1 MLPCCCHAVP
11 MLVPCCCH
19 AVAMQLPCRCHAV
32 AMLLTGRCRAVA
44 CCHAVPC
51 RCLCMFD
58 VLFTRWASRHQH
70 DGHGGGVRV
79 MVVDVFVCLRSF
91 LMYEALPTPP
101 TLLGLTSSSGSAGR
115 RGTCVPCGALTPP
128 LRTREPGCHG
138 RRRPLRVPQA
148 SCWVLPTGCHC
159 PASPVV
165 PWVGPWIW
173 PPRRRRWCWEYWAI
187 PVREDNAPPAPVSVD
202 GEPHTSRMTERVHSN
217 LARGRS
223 NLARGRS
230 NLARRAGRSPWPS

>member
-1 MLPCCCHAVP
+1 MC
-11 MLVPCCCH
+11 
-19 AVAMQLPCRCHAV
+19 
-32 AMLLTGRCRAVA
+32 
-44 CCHAVPC
+44 
-51 RCLCMFD
+51 
-58 VLFTRWASRHQH
+58 WASRHQR
-70 DGHGGGVRV
+70 DGHGGGMTV

-91 LMYEALPTPP
+91 HEYEALPTPP
-101 TLLGLTSSSGSAGR
+101 TLLGLTSSSGAAGR

-148 SCWVLPTGCHC
+148 SCWVVPTGCHC

-202 GEPHTSRMTERVHSN
+202 GEPHNEPPRAAFPPRGYVRKTTTGAAPQEPAREAVLHATVSSVPLDVAAAPALLRGE
-217 LARGRS
+217 LAH
-223 NLARGRS
+223 
-230 NLARRAGRSPWPS
+230 RADGEGLGCWGGAGGLLP

>member
-1 MLPCCCHAVP
+1 MWTRRWSPTSLARSCS
-11 MLVPCCCH
+11 
-19 AVAMQLPCRCHAV
+19 CRGDSFSAISSN
-32 AMLLTGRCRAVA
+32 AQQSTTLLSQ
-44 CCHAVPC
+44 
-51 RCLCMFD
+51 
-58 VLFTRWASRHQH
+58 WALHL
-70 DGHGGGVRV
+70 
-79 MVVDVFVCLRSF
+79 FVCLRSF
-91 LMYEALPTPP
+91 HEYEALPTPA
-101 TLLGLTSSSGSAGR
+101 TLLGLTSSSGAAGR

-148 SCWVLPTGCHC
+148 SCWVVPTGCHC

-202 GEPHTSRMTERVHSN
+202 GEPHNEPPR
-217 LARGRS
+217 AAFPPRG
-223 NLARGRS
+223 
-230 NLARRAGRSPWPS
+230 